1 MGQHDP
7 GGNGLRS
14 GIDRQ
19 DRGLLSVGARALDP
33 HRVATGEA
41 EDVIDCHRLR
51 RAVGGRCRP
60 RRSNASR
67 SGGPSSP
74 PNTGCRGRTGQ
85 ASPRPGPLV
94 ARQIN
99 ADGGGRFA
107 AQNRAV
113 TDETHVALVGHPR
126 STRRSS
132 PGSRSLRQLGRCRD
146 RHTGCRRIVERGRRG
161 ATVKPETGSC
171 GGVEDPERLKAST
184 IVTGDQTWVRLSYPA
199 SSEVLYT

>member
-1 MGQHDP
+1 MLASFAAACPANLSRDVGACGVGQHDP

-107 AQNRAV
+107 AQNRGV

-132 PGSRSLRQLGRCRD
+132 PGSRSLRQLGRCRID
-146 RHTGCRRIVERGRRG
+146 TPVADASWSVVVAARP
-161 ATVKPETGSC
+161 VKP
-171 GGVEDPERLKAST
+171 
-184 IVTGDQTWVRLSYPA
+184 
-199 SSEVLYT
+199 